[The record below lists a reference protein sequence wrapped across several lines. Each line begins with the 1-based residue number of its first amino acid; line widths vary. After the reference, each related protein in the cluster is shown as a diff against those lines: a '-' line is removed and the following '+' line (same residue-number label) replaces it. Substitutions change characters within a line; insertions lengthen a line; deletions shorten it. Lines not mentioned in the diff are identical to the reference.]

1 MERRKKLETRPSY
14 LKFEEK
20 MAELELTVILTFGDV
35 RALPGTGASIV
46 MR

>member
-1 MERRKKLETRPSY
+1 MEREGGETRPH

-20 MAELELTVILTFGDV
+20 MAELEMTVILTFGNV
-35 RALPGTGASIV
+35 RALPGTGASLV

>member
-1 MERRKKLETRPSY
+1 MERRKKLETRPY

-20 MAELELTVILTFGDV
+20 MAELELTVILTFGNV
-35 RALPGTGASIV
+35 RALPGTRASIV